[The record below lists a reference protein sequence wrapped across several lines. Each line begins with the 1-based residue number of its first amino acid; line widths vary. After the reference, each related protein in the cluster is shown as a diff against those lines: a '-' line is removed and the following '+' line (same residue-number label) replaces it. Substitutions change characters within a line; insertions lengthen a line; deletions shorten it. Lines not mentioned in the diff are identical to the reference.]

1 MKVNISRA
9 IDDDAESIS
18 GIWKVI
24 CAERI
29 YTAIN
34 RPFTQSQIKRYLSN
48 LSDRE
53 GTFVGKVDGQVVGFQ
68 SLDLFAKYTDSFDHV
83 GVIGT
88 FILPEWRRKGVAH
101 LLAEHVIDYA
111 RNNHYEKFIIYV
123 RGGNKNAQA
132 FYRSLGYNQKGIL
145 TNQVKIDGKYEDEI
159 FFELFL
165 ENYKFK

>member
-9 IDDDAESIS
+9 TEDDAESIS
-18 GIWKVI
+18 LIWEII

-34 RPFTQSQIKRYLSN
+34 RPFTSLQIKRYLSN

-53 GTFVGKVDGQVVGFQ
+53 GSFVGKVNGQVVGFQ

-101 LLAEHVIDYA
+101 LIAEHVITFA
-111 RNNHYEKFIIYV
+111 QNNHYEKFIIYV

-132 FYRSLGYNQKGIL
+132 FYKSLGYIQKGVL
-145 TNQVKIDGKYEDEI
+145 TNQVKIDGQYEDEV
-159 FFELFL
+159 FLELFL
-165 ENYKFK
+165 

>member
-9 IDDDAESIS
+9 TDDDAESIS
-18 GIWKVI
+18 LIWEVI

-34 RPFTQSQIKRYLSN
+34 RPFTPTQQRKYIENLSN
-48 LSDRE
+48 RE
-53 GTFVGKVDGQVVGFQ
+53 GIFVARINKQIVGFQ
-68 SLDLFAKYTDSFDHV
+68 SLDLFTKYTDSFDHV

-101 LLAEHVIDYA
+101 LLAMHVIDFA

-123 RGGNKNAQA
+123 RAGNKNAQA
-132 FYRSLGYNQKGIL
+132 FYKSLGYIQKGVL
-145 TNQVKIDGKYEDEI
+145 TKQVIIDDQYEDEI
-159 FFELFL
+159 FLELFL
-165 ENYKFK
+165 KK

>member
-1 MKVNISRA
+1 MKVNISQA
-9 IDDDAESIS
+9 TGDDGESIS
-18 GIWKVI
+18 LIWEVI

-34 RPFTQSQIKRYLSN
+34 RPFTPIQQRKYIGN

-53 GTFVGKVDGQVVGFQ
+53 GIFVARINEQIIGFQ

-88 FILPEWRRKGVAH
+88 FILPEWRRKGVAR
-101 LLAEHVIDYA
+101 LLAEHVINFA

-123 RGGNKNAQA
+123 RAGNKKAQA
-132 FYRSLGYNQKGIL
+132 FYKSIGYIQKGVL
-145 TNQVKIDGKYEDEI
+145 TKQVKIDDQYEDEI

-165 ENYKFK
+165 KK